1 MKKFLLA
8 FLLVGLV
15 GCTVEVTPPVST
27 KKSKTYKVTGVA
39 QRGFFIEREAG
50 NIAMGN
56 RVEPAYFIDSW
67 SESARA
73 DSITGAY
80 ELEAKL
86 SSNLVEFSFS
96 GADGRNPYDRN
107 MVHDMQLYA
116 AADLKRDSSVNV
128 NYLTTYATEL
138 TWSYARQ
145 GMDFDEAAS
154 RAKGVV
160 LKCFGMP
167 ADLADFEHYSLYG
180 DGEGDAMLAAL
191 SIVIEKYHLEYSMS
205 TAWEDP
211 SIDTETEEFVN
222 PYVLQRMAGFANAI
236 IRSDGGDS
244 IRKAIEAKAPE
255 GKVGR
260 FEKYLSLLFA
270 EYRENPK
277 CDASSEG
284 TMLESHYNYS
294 HRVLVCSDS
303 TWRFATKDD
312 FDEKDIFNPD
322 VEYGVLEDARDG
334 RKYRTVQIGKYTWMA
349 ENLRYAD
356 SAASEN
362 LKGQT
367 WCYDDDEAN
376 CETFGRLYS
385 WTAMM
390 DAPAVYLDSIFHM
403 ESERGICPEGWHV
416 PYYEF
421 GKLPSD
427 STLFSAYMA
436 RRFNETG
443 FSMVPA
449 GYAYHKIIGYDDM
462 GYSIYGDE
470 MDYDLMGSVGY
481 LWTNSQ
487 ESGSGARV
495 YYFENQEESS
505 YSSVSSSPVEKRE
518 AYYLRCIQ
526 DYEPETY

>member
-1 MKKFLLA
+1 MKNFLLA

-15 GCTVEVTPPVST
+15 GCTVEVTPPVPT

-80 ELEAKL
+80 ELEAKM

-96 GADGRNPYDRN
+96 AADGRNPYDRN

-116 AADLKRDSSVNV
+116 AADLKKDSSVNV

-222 PYVLQRMAGFANAI
+222 PYVLQRMAGYANAI

-294 HRVLVCSDS
+294 YRVLVCSDS

-349 ENLRYAD
+349 ENLRYSD
-356 SAASEN
+356 SVSSEN

-367 WCYDDDEAN
+367 WCYDNDEKN
-376 CETFGRLYS
+376 CELFGRLYS
-385 WTAMM
+385 WTAAM
-390 DAPAVYLDSIFHM
+390 DIPSVYLDSLYRGARG
-403 ESERGICPEGWHV
+403 SGICPEGWHLPDNDDAYAF
-416 PYYEF
+416 PYLEGGSIF
-421 GKLPSD
+421 S
-427 STLFSAYMA
+427 SFMTLGQ
-436 RRFNETG
+436 NESG
-443 FSMVPA
+443 FSMIPGGAAFDVVDDS
-449 GYAYHKIIGYDDM
+449 GYEMVYTGEKEFREKGKKAYVWM
-462 GYSIYGDE
+462 SSIESRNNAWAMSFVLNGEYEFHSEEDRN
-470 MDYDLMGSVGY
+470 LMARSF
-481 LWTNSQ
+481 
-487 ESGSGARV
+487 GAFV
-495 YYFENQEESS
+495 
-505 YSSVSSSPVEKRE
+505 
-518 AYYLRCIQ
+518 RCVKDKQ
-526 DYEPETY
+526 